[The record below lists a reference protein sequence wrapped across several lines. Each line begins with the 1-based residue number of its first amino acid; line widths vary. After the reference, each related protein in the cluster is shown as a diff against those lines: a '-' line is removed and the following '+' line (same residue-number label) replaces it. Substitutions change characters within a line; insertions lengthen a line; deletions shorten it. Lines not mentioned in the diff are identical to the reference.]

1 MIPVMD
7 IRPYR
12 EAVDTLKLRVE
23 GIIVLQRGEK
33 IGEHRWIPEKPRN
46 VFSVSKSVTAV
57 ALGMALDDGTVS
69 LDQRVIDSFPG
80 LAPKPSPRLQSLTLR
95 HLLTM
100 TRGHGGFTR
109 PSSVEE
115 ALSHELHY
123 DPGAVFVYDNAC
135 TLLIS
140 AMITNAAGMNVRE
153 LLLKRLFPALGIPGP
168 LWPESG
174 GVTQGATGL
183 ELSTGSLALF
193 GQFLLQRGNWNG
205 KQLVS
210 SRWIDGATRTQV
222 PTRNPRL
229 PETCKPDYDL
239 GYGFHFWTCRH
250 GAYRADG
257 KNGQFV
263 VVLPREEAVVAIN
276 ADEAAM
282 NPILYAVWD
291 HILPRLSP

>member
-1 MIPVMD
+1 MD
-7 IRPYR
+7 MKPYR
-12 EAVDTLKLRVE
+12 EAIDTLKLRVE
-23 GIIVLQRGEK
+23 GIMVLQRGEK
-33 IGEHRWIPEKPRN
+33 IGEHRWIPERPRN
-46 VFSVSKSVTAV
+46 VFSVSKSFTAI
-57 ALGMALDDGTVS
+57 ALGMALDSGNIG
-69 LDQRVIDSFPG
+69 LDQRVIDWFPD
-80 LAPKPSPRLQSLTLR
+80 LVSKPDTRLRSLTLR

-100 TRGHGGFTR
+100 TRGHGEFTR
-109 PSSVEE
+109 PSSVKE

-140 AMITNAAGMNVRE
+140 AMITKATGMKTRD
-153 LLLKRLFPALGIPGP
+153 LLVERLFPALGIPDP
-168 LWPESG
+168 IWPESG
-174 GVTQGATGL
+174 DGFTLGATGL
-183 ELSTGSLALF
+183 TLSTGSLARF

-210 SRWIDGATRTQV
+210 ASWIDGATRTQT
-222 PTRNPRL
+222 PTKNPGL
-229 PETCKPDYDL
+229 PETRKPDYDL

-263 VVLPREEAVVAIN
+263 VVLPREEAVVAISS
-276 ADEAAM
+276 DEAAM

-291 HILPRLSP
+291 YILPELSP